1 VAIFSV
7 DAFFNHFYI
16 ELQTLHIPASLRPL
30 DCKDKRHETQPMEVE
45 DHNALKTASDS
56 AESNAAERLAKAEQ
70 VRIKWREVVMG
81 QAYQK
86 IKTPRK
92 ASLKYVKCAL
102 PCARCPRM
110 CVHKDASQS
119 P

>member
-1 VAIFSV
+1 MVFFSV

-30 DCKDKRHETQPMEVE
+30 DCKDKRHKTQPMEVE
-45 DHNALKTASDS
+45 EHNALKTASDS

-92 ASLKYVKCAL
+92 ASLN
-102 PCARCPRM
+102 M
-110 CVHKDASQS
+110 
-119 P
+119 

>member
-1 VAIFSV
+1 MAFFSM

-16 ELQTLHIPASLRPL
+16 ELQTL
-30 DCKDKRHETQPMEVE
+30 
-45 DHNALKTASDS
+45 S

-102 PCARCPRM
+102 ACARCPRM